1 MAYLRHHWW
10 VVDDCTLLGS
20 AKLTRDES
28 GELTFGEPFN
38 AIRDAQ
44 PNYWITLLLG
54 ANYGGSIFSLRNRLP
69 LVGPL
74 LRWAPSLSSTAAE
87 AVKCMTQHRT
97 LTLEKTKKRIQ
108 MGESHRTEDFFAHAI
123 KMGYKDENELANQAN
138 VLINAGASTSAQ
150 TLATALWFLSNP
162 DNAHCLTRLQE
173 EVRGSF
179 ARYEDITSDSV
190 SQLSYLNAVLEE
202 TMRIFPPSPVG
213 PPRISPGETVDGIY
227 VPKGV
232 YVSTDIWTLHRDPRL
247 MESPEKF
254 DPSRWLGDNRPY
266 TVPFSIGPRMCIGVN
281 LAYIEMRIIL
291 AKLVYSYDWTLTK
304 DIDWLESSKLYQ
316 LWTKPNLMV
325 QFSPAPRKGS
335 N

>member
-138 VLINAGASTSAQ
+138 VLINAGASRRT
-150 TLATALWFLSNP
+150 
-162 DNAHCLTRLQE
+162 
-173 EVRGSF
+173 
-179 ARYEDITSDSV
+179 
-190 SQLSYLNAVLEE
+190 
-202 TMRIFPPSPVG
+202 
-213 PPRISPGETVDGIY
+213 
-227 VPKGV
+227 
-232 YVSTDIWTLHRDPRL
+232 
-247 MESPEKF
+247 
-254 DPSRWLGDNRPY
+254 
-266 TVPFSIGPRMCIGVN
+266 
-281 LAYIEMRIIL
+281 
-291 AKLVYSYDWTLTK
+291 
-304 DIDWLESSKLYQ
+304 
-316 LWTKPNLMV
+316 
-325 QFSPAPRKGS
+325 RKGPLHINTCFPCHKTNTLRYTTTKVS
-335 N
+335 LIENEV